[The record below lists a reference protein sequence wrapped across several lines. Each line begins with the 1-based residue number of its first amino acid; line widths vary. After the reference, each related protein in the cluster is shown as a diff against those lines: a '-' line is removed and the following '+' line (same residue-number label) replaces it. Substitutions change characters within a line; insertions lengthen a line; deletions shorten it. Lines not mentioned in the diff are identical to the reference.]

1 MALPLLQP
9 ASWLRG
15 PGCIF
20 ALFLNMRFLVQA
32 KLTFCD
38 SWISGVDQ
46 NIRRSKQHWQRCIN
60 TKGSQ
65 ATTGGLDQKGQ
76 CLSQNGYG
84 AQGPRRDHNG
94 PKHTSVEAALATVH
108 IGVTRFQ
115 IVLLPDTP
123 KTNMFGA
130 RRTQNPNVWFKPAQ
144 KTDATKCCQKNGLT
158 SWKARLTS
166 LKTEENQKVPN
177 ITFPCINHSVLWDKT
192 RGRLSSRPDIFI
204 WMNK

>member
-1 MALPLLQP
+1 MITEHK
-9 ASWLRG
+9 G
-15 PGCIF
+15 PED
-20 ALFLNMRFLVQA
+20 
-32 KLTFCD
+32 T
-38 SWISGVDQ
+38 SVDHK
-46 NIRRSKQHWQRCIN
+46 NSKGTTRDHKRPQRN

-130 RRTQNPNVWFKPAQ
+130 RRTQNPNVWFKPTQ

-158 SWKARLTS
+158 CWKARLTS

-192 RGRLSSRPDIFI
+192 RGRLSSRPVLLLQRTVKVLL
-204 WMNK
+204 N

>member
-1 MALPLLQP
+1 MHFCAVLEHAFLG
-9 ASWLRG
+9 ASKTNFLR
-15 PGCIF
+15 
-20 ALFLNMRFLVQA
+20 FLNFW
-32 KLTFCD
+32 C
-38 SWISGVDQ
+38 
-46 NIRRSKQHWQRCIN
+46 
-60 TKGSQ
+60 
-65 ATTGGLDQKGQ
+65 
-76 CLSQNGYG
+76 
-84 AQGPRRDHNG
+84 G

-130 RRTQNPNVWFKPAQ
+130 RRTQNPNVWFKPTQ

-158 SWKARLTS
+158 CWKARLTS

-192 RGRLSSRPDIFI
+192 RGRLSSRPDIYIYIYMYKYIYIYMCIYICIYI
-204 WMNK
+204 WIYIYIYSLGPRGI